1 MDVISPMN
9 EHEHENE
16 HTPPVLDTLI
26 QNRPI
31 QMLKA
36 IVPYLYEPQQ
46 RMVSMMVRMIELQR
60 TMQLF
65 DAAPEMQAQELRIC
79 SNESPTERTHQIL
92 NVLREYC
99 TPQERDQIDM
109 ILNRHYLCDRHSEYV
124 KMILFIA
131 ITLIHISHM

>member
-46 RMVSMMVRMIELQR
+46 RMVSMMIRMIELQR

-109 ILNRHYLCDRHSEYV
+109 ILN
-124 KMILFIA
+124 ILD
-131 ITLIHISHM
+131 ITSVTGILNL

>member
-31 QMLKA
+31 QMMKA

-109 ILNRHYLCDRHSEYV
+109 ILNLLDITSV
-124 KMILFIA
+124 TGILN
-131 ITLIHISHM
+131 M

>member
-9 EHEHENE
+9 EHKNE

-109 ILNRHYLCDRHSEYV
+109 ILN
-124 KMILFIA
+124 ILDLTSVTGIFN
-131 ITLIHISHM
+131 M

>member
-1 MDVISPMN
+1 MDVIPPMN
-9 EHEHENE
+9 EPEHE

-109 ILNRHYLCDRHSEYV
+109 ILNLLDLTSV
-124 KMILFIA
+124 TGILN
-131 ITLIHISHM
+131 M

>member
-9 EHEHENE
+9 EHENENE

-46 RMVSMMVRMIELQR
+46 RMVSMMIRMIELQR

-92 NVLREYC
+92 NVLRDYC

-109 ILNRHYLCDRHSEYV
+109 ILN
-124 KMILFIA
+124 ILDLTSVTGIFN
-131 ITLIHISHM
+131 M

>member
-109 ILNRHYLCDRHSEYV
+109 ILNLLDLTSV
-124 KMILFIA
+124 TGILN
-131 ITLIHISHM
+131 M

>member
-1 MDVISPMN
+1 MDVISPRN
-9 EHEHENE
+9 EHENE

-109 ILNRHYLCDRHSEYV
+109 ILNLLDITSV
-124 KMILFIA
+124 TGILN
-131 ITLIHISHM
+131 M

>member
-9 EHEHENE
+9 EHENE

-46 RMVSMMVRMIELQR
+46 RMVSMQR

-109 ILNRHYLCDRHSEYV
+109 ILNLLDITSV
-124 KMILFIA
+124 TGILN
-131 ITLIHISHM
+131 M

>member
-1 MDVISPMN
+1 MDVIFHMT
-9 EHEHENE
+9 EHENE

-46 RMVSMMVRMIELQR
+46 RFVSMMVRMIELQR

-109 ILNRHYLCDRHSEYV
+109 ILNLLDITSV
-124 KMILFIA
+124 TGILN
-131 ITLIHISHM
+131 M

>member
-1 MDVISPMN
+1 MDVIFHMN
-9 EHEHENE
+9 EHETE

-36 IVPYLYEPQQ
+36 IVPYLYGPQQ
-46 RMVSMMVRMIELQR
+46 RMISMMVRMIELQR

-79 SNESPTERTHQIL
+79 SNQIL

-109 ILNRHYLCDRHSEYV
+109 ILN
-124 KMILFIA
+124 ILD
-131 ITLIHISHM
+131 ITSVTGILNL

>member
-1 MDVISPMN
+1 MN
-9 EHEHENE
+9 EHENE

-65 DAAPEMQAQELRIC
+65 DAAPEMLAQELRIC

-109 ILNRHYLCDRHSEYV
+109 ILNLLDITSV
-124 KMILFIA
+124 TGILN
-131 ITLIHISHM
+131 M

>member
-1 MDVISPMN
+1 MDVIFHMN
-9 EHEHENE
+9 EHETG

-36 IVPYLYEPQQ
+36 IVPYLYGPQQ
-46 RMVSMMVRMIELQR
+46 RMISMMVRMIELQR

-79 SNESPTERTHQIL
+79 YRTYTSDFKCTAGIL
-92 NVLREYC
+92 YTTRK
-99 TPQERDQIDM
+99 RSD
-109 ILNRHYLCDRHSEYV
+109 
-124 KMILFIA
+124 
-131 ITLIHISHM
+131 

>member
-46 RMVSMMVRMIELQR
+46 RMVSMMIRMIELQR

-65 DAAPEMQAQELRIC
+65 DAAPEMPAQELRIC

-109 ILNRHYLCDRHSEYV
+109 LLNILDITSVTGIFNSFSEPDT
-124 KMILFIA
+124 IL
-131 ITLIHISHM
+131 SR

>member
-1 MDVISPMN
+1 MN

-65 DAAPEMQAQELRIC
+65 DAAPEMQAQELRIY
-79 SNESPTERTHQIL
+79 SNDSPTERTHQIL

-109 ILNRHYLCDRHSEYV
+109 ILN
-124 KMILFIA
+124 ILD
-131 ITLIHISHM
+131 ITSVTGILNM

>member
-9 EHEHENE
+9 EHENENE

-46 RMVSMMVRMIELQR
+46 RMVSMMIRMIELQR

-109 ILNRHYLCDRHSEYV
+109 ILN
-124 KMILFIA
+124 ILDLTSVTGI
-131 ITLIHISHM
+131 LNM

>member
-79 SNESPTERTHQIL
+79 SNESPTERTNQIL

-109 ILNRHYLCDRHSEYV
+109 ILNLLDITSV
-124 KMILFIA
+124 TGILN
-131 ITLIHISHM
+131 M

>member
-9 EHEHENE
+9 EHENE

-65 DAAPEMQAQELRIC
+65 DAAPEMQAQGLRIC

-109 ILNRHYLCDRHSEYV
+109 ILNLLDITSV
-124 KMILFIA
+124 TGILN
-131 ITLIHISHM
+131 M

>member
-1 MDVISPMN
+1 MN

-65 DAAPEMQAQELRIC
+65 DAAPEKQAQE
-79 SNESPTERTHQIL
+79 
-92 NVLREYC
+92 
-99 TPQERDQIDM
+99 
-109 ILNRHYLCDRHSEYV
+109 
-124 KMILFIA
+124 
-131 ITLIHISHM
+131 

>member
-46 RMVSMMVRMIELQR
+46 RMFSMMIRMIELQR

-109 ILNRHYLCDRHSEYV
+109 ILN
-124 KMILFIA
+124 ILDLTSVTGIFN
-131 ITLIHISHM
+131 M

>member
-46 RMVSMMVRMIELQR
+46 RIVSMMVRMIELQR

-79 SNESPTERTHQIL
+79 SNDSPTERTHQIL

-109 ILNRHYLCDRHSEYV
+109 ILNLLDLTSV
-124 KMILFIA
+124 TGIFNM
-131 ITLIHISHM
+131 

>member
-9 EHEHENE
+9 EHENE

-26 QNRPI
+26 QNRSI

-65 DAAPEMQAQELRIC
+65 DTTPEMQAQELRIC

-109 ILNRHYLCDRHSEYV
+109 ILNLLDITSV
-124 KMILFIA
+124 TGILN
-131 ITLIHISHM
+131 M

>member
-46 RMVSMMVRMIELQR
+46 RMVSMMIRMIELQR

-109 ILNRHYLCDRHSEYV
+109 ILNIIDLTSV
-124 KMILFIA
+124 TGIFNM
-131 ITLIHISHM
+131 

>member
-9 EHEHENE
+9 EHENE

-79 SNESPTERTHQIL
+79 SNDSPTERTHLIPFL
-92 NVLREYC
+92 WC
-99 TPQERDQIDM
+99 AIFPQDIQNLMGTFCGRIVAHHRNG
-109 ILNRHYLCDRHSEYV
+109 IRL
-124 KMILFIA
+124 
-131 ITLIHISHM
+131 T

>member
-1 MDVISPMN
+1 MN
-9 EHEHENE
+9 EHENE

-46 RMVSMMVRMIELQR
+46 RMVSMMELQR

-109 ILNRHYLCDRHSEYV
+109 ILN
-124 KMILFIA
+124 ILDLTSVTGI
-131 ITLIHISHM
+131 LNM

>member
-31 QMLKA
+31 QMLKT

-109 ILNRHYLCDRHSEYV
+109 ILNLLDITSV
-124 KMILFIA
+124 TGILN
-131 ITLIHISHM
+131 M

>member
-1 MDVISPMN
+1 MDVIFHMN
-9 EHEHENE
+9 EHETGQPGVFN
-16 HTPPVLDTLI
+16 PDRCRL
-26 QNRPI
+26 

-36 IVPYLYEPQQ
+36 IVPYLYGPQQ
-46 RMVSMMVRMIELQR
+46 RMISMMVRMIELQR

-79 SNESPTERTHQIL
+79 SNESSTERTHQIL

-109 ILNRHYLCDRHSEYV
+109 ILN
-124 KMILFIA
+124 ILD
-131 ITLIHISHM
+131 ITSVTGILNL

>member
-16 HTPPVLDTLI
+16 HTPPVLDTPI

-46 RMVSMMVRMIELQR
+46 RMVSMMIRMIELQR

-109 ILNRHYLCDRHSEYV
+109 ILN
-124 KMILFIA
+124 ILDLTSVTGIFN
-131 ITLIHISHM
+131 M

>member
-16 HTPPVLDTLI
+16 HTPPILDTLI

-109 ILNRHYLCDRHSEYV
+109 ILNLLDITSV
-124 KMILFIA
+124 TGILN
-131 ITLIHISHM
+131 M

>member
-9 EHEHENE
+9 EHEKE

-79 SNESPTERTHQIL
+79 SNDSPTERTHQIL

-109 ILNRHYLCDRHSEYV
+109 ILNLLDITSV
-124 KMILFIA
+124 TGILN
-131 ITLIHISHM
+131 M

>member
-46 RMVSMMVRMIELQR
+46 RMVSMMIRMIELQR

-109 ILNRHYLCDRHSEYV
+109 ILN
-124 KMILFIA
+124 ILDLTSVTGIFN
-131 ITLIHISHM
+131 M

>member
-1 MDVISPMN
+1 MN

-109 ILNRHYLCDRHSEYV
+109 LLNILDITSVTGIFNSFSEPDT
-124 KMILFIA
+124 IL
-131 ITLIHISHM
+131 SR

>member
-26 QNRPI
+26 QNRSI

-109 ILNRHYLCDRHSEYV
+109 ILNLLDITSV
-124 KMILFIA
+124 TGILN
-131 ITLIHISHM
+131 M

>member
-109 ILNRHYLCDRHSEYV
+109 ILN
-124 KMILFIA
+124 ILDLTSVTGIFNI
-131 ITLIHISHM
+131 

>member
-1 MDVISPMN
+1 MN

-46 RMVSMMVRMIELQR
+46 RMVSMMIRMIELQR

-109 ILNRHYLCDRHSEYV
+109 LLNILDITSVTGIFNSFSEPDT
-124 KMILFIA
+124 IL
-131 ITLIHISHM
+131 SR

>member
-1 MDVISPMN
+1 MN
-9 EHEHENE
+9 KYEHEND

-46 RMVSMMVRMIELQR
+46 RMVSMMIRMIELQR

-109 ILNRHYLCDRHSEYV
+109 LLNILDITSVTGIFNSFSEPDT
-124 KMILFIA
+124 IL
-131 ITLIHISHM
+131 SR

>member
-1 MDVISPMN
+1 MN

-65 DAAPEMQAQELRIC
+65 DTTPEMQAQELRIC

-99 TPQERDQIDM
+99 TPHERDQIDM
-109 ILNRHYLCDRHSEYV
+109 ILNLLDIPSV
-124 KMILFIA
+124 TGILN
-131 ITLIHISHM
+131 M

>member
-9 EHEHENE
+9 EHENENE

-46 RMVSMMVRMIELQR
+46 RMVSMMIRMIELQR

-109 ILNRHYLCDRHSEYV
+109 ILNLLDITSV
-124 KMILFIA
+124 TGILN
-131 ITLIHISHM
+131 M

>member
-1 MDVISPMN
+1 MDAISSMN
-9 EHEHENE
+9 EHEYETE

-65 DAAPEMQAQELRIC
+65 DATPEMQAQELQIC
-79 SNESPTERTHQIL
+79 SNQSPTERTHQIL

-99 TPQERDQIDM
+99 TPQEKDQIDM
-109 ILNRHYLCDRHSEYV
+109 ILN
-124 KMILFIA
+124 ILD
-131 ITLIHISHM
+131 ITSVTGILNI

>member
-1 MDVISPMN
+1 MDVIPPMN
-9 EHEHENE
+9 EHENE

-79 SNESPTERTHQIL
+79 SNESPTERTHHIL

-109 ILNRHYLCDRHSEYV
+109 ILNLLDITSV
-124 KMILFIA
+124 TGILN
-131 ITLIHISHM
+131 M